1 MQSTYNVSQVALKLT
16 QLLFTTVQG
25 HTGQFVLGTLK
36 GKTVAMMQGRTH
48 LYEGYSVGQV
58 ILHSLLVLRSS
69 FNMTSFHMLCKR
81 LKDLSTDNWNWQ
93 FFQLLTDKMT
103 NKMVITKLKW
113 LKKIVDFACFQIYG
127 MIQTILIT
135 VVDRPSIVT
144 SSKIMGG
151 CHC

>member
-1 MQSTYNVSQVALKLT
+1 
-16 QLLFTTVQG
+16 
-25 HTGQFVLGTLK
+25 
-36 GKTVAMMQGRTH
+36 
-48 LYEGYSVGQV
+48 
-58 ILHSLLVLRSS
+58 
-69 FNMTSFHMLCKR
+69 
-81 LKDLSTDNWNWQ
+81 
-93 FFQLLTDKMT
+93 
-103 NKMVITKLKW
+103 MVITKLQW